1 MVEKIKI
8 FTEDE
13 REIQLEAK
21 IDTGAYSTS
30 VDINL
35 AKELG
40 FGELL
45 KKFNKIDFSKYKLKR
60 GYGVQ
65 IEKEILEKYKNKIEG
80 LYDVATVFSSSGSS
94 IRPVVKIKFEMD
106 GEMVHS
112 KANITDRADLKY
124 QIIIGR
130 KNLKKFLI
138 EI

>member
-60 GYGVQ
+60 GYGVHVLTRNN
-65 IEKEILEKYKNKIEG
+65 KNIL
-80 LYDVATVFSSSGSS
+80 SSHE
-94 IRPVVKIKFEMD
+94 EM
-106 GEMVHS
+106 S
-112 KANITDRADLKY
+112 
-124 QIIIGR
+124 
-130 KNLKKFLI
+130 KNLFVHRFNI
-138 EI
+138 SS